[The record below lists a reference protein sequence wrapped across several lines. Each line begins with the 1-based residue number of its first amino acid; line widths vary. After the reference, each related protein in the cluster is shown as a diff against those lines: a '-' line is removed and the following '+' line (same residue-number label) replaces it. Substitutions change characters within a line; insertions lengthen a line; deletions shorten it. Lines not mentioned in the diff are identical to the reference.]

1 MRTKKNQ
8 KIQVQ
13 IIIQIIKN
21 KVGDTSLKN
30 FIMCFTEEIK
40 DKLIKEGYELLNI
53 IDNDNQKLYYFKNK
67 INNKINFS
75 KNEIIYTNKMLY

>member
-1 MRTKKNQ
+1 M
-8 KIQVQ
+8 
-13 IIIQIIKN
+13 
-21 KVGDTSLKN
+21 KN

-67 INNKINFS
+67 INDKINFS
-75 KNEIIYTNKMLY
+75 KNEIIYTNKMLYWKVVRLDNGKNI

>member
-1 MRTKKNQ
+1 MN
-8 KIQVQ
+8 
-13 IIIQIIKN
+13 
-21 KVGDTSLKN
+21 N

-67 INNKINFS
+67 TNNKINFS
-75 KNEIIYTNKMLY
+75 KNEIVCTNRMLY

>member
-1 MRTKKNQ
+1 MKTKKDQ
-8 KIQVQ
+8 KIQVK
-13 IIIQIIKN
+13 IIIRIIKS
-21 KVGDTSLKN
+21 KVGDIMKN

>member
-1 MRTKKNQ
+1 M
-8 KIQVQ
+8 
-13 IIIQIIKN
+13 
-21 KVGDTSLKN
+21 KN
-30 FIMCFTEEIK
+30 FIMWFTEETK

-75 KNEIIYTNKMLY
+75 KNEIIYTNKMLYWKVVRWWRKYIKTPF

>member
-1 MRTKKNQ
+1 M
-8 KIQVQ
+8 
-13 IIIQIIKN
+13 
-21 KVGDTSLKN
+21 KN

-40 DKLIKEGYELLNI
+40 DKLIKEGYELLNS
-53 IDNDNQKLYYFKNK
+53 IDNNDNQKLYYFKNK

>member
-1 MRTKKNQ
+1 M
-8 KIQVQ
+8 
-13 IIIQIIKN
+13 
-21 KVGDTSLKN
+21 KN

-40 DKLIKEGYELLNI
+40 DRLIKEDYELLNI

>member
-1 MRTKKNQ
+1 MN
-8 KIQVQ
+8 
-13 IIIQIIKN
+13 
-21 KVGDTSLKN
+21 N
-30 FIMCFTEEIK
+30 FIMCFTEKTK

-75 KNEIIYTNKMLY
+75 KNEIICTNKMLY

>member
-1 MRTKKNQ
+1 M
-8 KIQVQ
+8 
-13 IIIQIIKN
+13 
-21 KVGDTSLKN
+21 KN
-30 FIMCFTEEIK
+30 FIMRFTEETK

-75 KNEIIYTNKMLY
+75 KNEIVCTNKMLY

>member
-1 MRTKKNQ
+1 MRTKKDQ
-8 KIQVQ
+8 KTQAKTIMR
-13 IIIQIIKN
+13 IIKS
-21 KVGDTSLKN
+21 KVGDIMKN

-75 KNEIIYTNKMLY
+75 KNEIVCTNKMLY

>member
-1 MRTKKNQ
+1 M
-8 KIQVQ
+8 
-13 IIIQIIKN
+13 
-21 KVGDTSLKN
+21 KN

-40 DKLIKEGYELLNI
+40 DKLIKEDYELLNI

>member
-1 MRTKKNQ
+1 MKTKKDQ
-8 KIQVQ
+8 KIQVK
-13 IIIQIIKN
+13 IIIRIIKS
-21 KVGDTSLKN
+21 KVGDIMKN
-30 FIMCFTEEIK
+30 FIMCFTEETK

>member
-1 MRTKKNQ
+1 M
-8 KIQVQ
+8 
-13 IIIQIIKN
+13 
-21 KVGDTSLKN
+21 KN
-30 FIMCFTEEIK
+30 FIMCFTEETK
-40 DKLIKEGYELLNI
+40 YKLIKEGYELLNI

>member
-1 MRTKKNQ
+1 M
-8 KIQVQ
+8 
-13 IIIQIIKN
+13 
-21 KVGDTSLKN
+21 KN

-40 DKLIKEGYELLNI
+40 DKLIKEDYELLNI

-75 KNEIIYTNKMLY
+75 KNEIVYTNKMLY

>member
-1 MRTKKNQ
+1 MR
-8 KIQVQ
+8 
-13 IIIQIIKN
+13 IIKS
-21 KVGDTSLKN
+21 KVGDIMKN

-75 KNEIIYTNKMLY
+75 KNEIVYTNKMLY

>member
-8 KIQVQ
+8 KIQVK
-13 IIIQIIKN
+13 IIMRIIKS
-21 KVGDTSLKN
+21 KVGDIMKN
-30 FIMCFTEEIK
+30 FIMCFTEETK

-75 KNEIIYTNKMLY
+75 KNEIDCTNKMLY